1 MTRESDKDVTEPT
14 YRIGAIARLTGISA
28 DTLRVWER
36 RYQVVTPERSPKG
49 SRLYSRED
57 VARLAL
63 IKRLVDAGHAIGSIA
78 GLGLVQLQDRLETQ
92 ASALPSREGGP
103 RRAVRVAVLGDT
115 LPVMLGATGPALEGL
130 EVSVLERD
138 AARFR
143 EAARQARPGV
153 LVLELPSVHEET
165 GSEVRALLQT
175 SGARRALVIYAF
187 GRADAVRRL
196 DTAEVTPL
204 RAPVDPGELRRWCLA
219 AGSAQGPLPAELVP
233 SLPEPPAARRYDA
246 ETLSR
251 IVRGSTTVR
260 CECPHHLAQ
269 LVFSLGAFEQY
280 SAECESRNA
289 EDAALHRYLH
299 LTTARARAM
308 IEEALAR
315 VVEVEGLDTTPGD
328 G

>member
-1 MTRESDKDVTEPT
+1 MTREPDKDPTEPR
-14 YRIGAIARLTGISA
+14 YRIGAIARLTGIPA

-36 RYQVVTPERSPKG
+36 RYQVVTPERSAKG

-57 VARLAL
+57 VTRLAL

-78 GLGLVQLQDRLETQ
+78 GLNLVQLQSRLETL
-92 ASALPSREGGP
+92 ASALPAREGGP
-103 RRAVRVAVLGDT
+103 RRPVRVAALGDT
-115 LPVMLGATGPALEGL
+115 LPGSLGGAGPALEGL
-130 EVSVLERD
+130 EVLVLERD

-143 EAARQARPGV
+143 EAARQARPDV
-153 LVLELPSVHEET
+153 LLLELPSVHEET
-165 GSEVRALLQT
+165 GSEVRALLQA

-187 GRADAVRRL
+187 GRAESVRRL

-219 AGSAQGPLPAELVP
+219 AGSAQGPLPGELIP
-233 SLPEPPAARRYDA
+233 GLPEPPAARRYDS

-251 IVRGSTTVR
+251 IALASTTVR

-269 LVFSLGAFEQY
+269 LVFSLAAFEQY

-315 VVEVEGLDTTPGD
+315 VVELEGLETGPGD